1 MNSKTVSVPNMSC
14 GHCVH
19 TIETELSELNGIKL
33 VKANLA
39 TKSVEI
45 EWDNPADWTQITDL
59 LKDIN
64 FPAAE

>member
-1 MNSKTVSVPNMSC
+1 MNKKIVSVPNMSC

-19 TIETELSELNGIKL
+19 TIEAELSELTGIKY

-39 TKSVEI
+39 NKSVEI

-64 FPAAE
+64 YPAAE

>member
-1 MNSKTVSVPNMSC
+1 MNRKTVSVPNMSC

-19 TIETELSELNGIKL
+19 TIETELSELNGIKF
-33 VKANLA
+33 VKANLDN
-39 TKSVEI
+39 KSVEI
-45 EWDNPADWTQITDL
+45 EWDNPADWAQITDL

>member
-1 MNSKTVSVPNMSC
+1 MNKKIVSVPNMSC

-19 TIETELSELNGIKL
+19 TIETELSELAGIKD

-39 TKSVEI
+39 NKSVEI

-64 FPAAE
+64 YPAAE

>member
-1 MNSKTVSVPNMSC
+1 MNKKIVSVPNMSC

-19 TIETELSELNGIKL
+19 TIETELGELAGIKY

-39 TKSVEI
+39 NKSVEI
-45 EWDNPADWTQITDL
+45 EWDNPVNWTQITDL